1 MCGLGTSSM
10 TNPAFELRIVRVDP
24 VVLAALRMRGR
35 WNHNSHYHRVVLR
48 EIRPGATRALD
59 VGCGEGALLEDLVL
73 KVPTV
78 VGIDADPTI
87 LRQAAQAAPTATII
101 NGDFLTHSFEPESFD
116 LVAAVAS
123 THHMD
128 LHTAL
133 LRASEL
139 VRPGGAVVVIGIA
152 QPATVKDYLVE
163 SAGLLCSRLLRLVV
177 GYREVCAPTVWPPP
191 LTYAECRDIGVEA
204 LPGAQFRRRLFFRY
218 SLVWTKP

>member
-1 MCGLGTSSM
+1 MGSCRAEGVMVTRRPWPNAQRRHYWL
-10 TNPAFELRIVRVDP
+10 AP
-24 VVLAALRMRGR
+24 VHRQVMENAGSNRTADRRDADRGR
-35 WNHNSHYHRVVLR
+35 RD
-48 EIRPGATRALD
+48 G
-59 VGCGEGALLEDLVL
+59 GCGEGSLLEDLVP
-73 KVPTV
+73 KVQTV

-116 LVAAVAS
+116 LVAAIAS

-128 LHTAL
+128 LRAAL

-163 SAGLLCSRLLRLVV
+163 SAGLLCSRLLRL
-177 GYREVCAPTVWPPP
+177 
-191 LTYAECRDIGVEA
+191 
-204 LPGAQFRRRLFFRY
+204 
-218 SLVWTKP
+218 

>member
-1 MCGLGTSSM
+1 
-10 TNPAFELRIVRVDP
+10 
-24 VVLAALRMRGR
+24 
-35 WNHNSHYHRVVLR
+35 
-48 EIRPGATRALD
+48 
-59 VGCGEGALLEDLVL
+59 
-73 KVPTV
+73 
-78 VGIDADPTI
+78 
-87 LRQAAQAAPTATII
+87 
-101 NGDFLTHSFEPESFD
+101 
-116 LVAAVAS
+116 
-123 THHMD
+123 MD
-128 LHTAL
+128 LHAAL

-191 LTYAECRDIGVEA
+191 LTYAECRDIGLES